1 MLPAIAPRTR
11 RRFSREFKRQLV
23 EQCQPGVS
31 VAGIAMS
38 HGINPNQLH
47 RWIRETRTQGVE
59 LPERVAATIKLMPV
73 SVQMP
78 QSSDATHMRMI
89 EITLPGKDRAIAL
102 RWPVSSASAL
112 AELLRDL
119 LT

>member
-23 EQCQPGVS
+23 EQCQSGVS

-47 RWIRETRTQGVE
+47 RWIRETRTQGME
-59 LPERVAATIKLMPV
+59 LPERVTAAIKLMPV

-78 QSSDATHMRMI
+78 QSSDVGCMI
-89 EITLPGKDRAIAL
+89 EITLTGKNKTVAM
-102 RWPVSSASAL
+102 RWPASAASTL
-112 AELLRDL
+112 APLLADWL
-119 LT
+119 K

>member
-1 MLPAIAPRTR
+1 MPTGIPPRTR

-23 EQCQPGVS
+23 EQCRPGVS

-47 RWIRETRTQGVE
+47 RWIRETCTQGTE

-73 SVQMP
+73 SVQVP
-78 QSSDATHMRMI
+78 QSSDATGMI
-89 EITLPGKDRAIAL
+89 EITLLGKDRTIAL
-102 RWPVSSASAL
+102 RWPVSSAGAL
-112 AELLRDL
+112 TELLRDL

>member
-1 MLPAIAPRTR
+1 MLPTIAPRTR

-23 EQCQPGVS
+23 EQCQSGVS

-47 RWIRETRTQGVE
+47 RWIRETRTQGME

-73 SVQMP
+73 SVQVP
-78 QSSDATHMRMI
+78 QSSDAGCMI

-102 RWPVSSASAL
+102 RWPVSSASGL